1 MTSVTRPDLYS
12 TIRDMLGRP
21 APQNRARPASKLCA
35 VKGHVSLVGAGPGS
49 ADLITMRGLQK
60 LQQADVVYYDR
71 LADPALL
78 HHVRRGAAKVF
89 VGKAPGCHAVPQHEI
104 NQLIVRAA
112 LRGQQVVRLK
122 CGDPGVFGRGA
133 EEAAACDAAGVAWD
147 IVPGGT
153 AACAAAASARTFLT
167 ERGLTERLILATGHL
182 RHDGAQDWTAAAQP
196 GTTLACDMGV
206 AQSGAIMRGL
216 IGGRLA
222 GRGRSASRVARPNR
236 ARTGVKLRYGWVRS
250 ALPPTPR
257 PEPRDFADP
266 LAFGFWCSCQRSR
279 SNRGCGLAKVLKPT
293 GTFQFN

>member
-1 MTSVTRPDLYS
+1 MISITRPDLYS

-21 APQNRARPASKLCA
+21 APQSPPRPASTLCA

-89 VGKAPGCHAVPQHEI
+89 VGKAPGCHAVPQDKI

-147 IVPGGT
+147 IVPGVT
-153 AACAAAASARTFLT
+153 AACAAAASARSILT

-182 RHDGAQDWTAAAQP
+182 RHDGAQDWRAAAQP
-196 GTTLACDMGV
+196 GTTVACYMGV

-216 IGGRLA
+216 MGAGWPESAIVQVVSHAQTPQELVLHCVLA
-222 GRGRSASRVARPNR
+222 GLEVLCHQRPGLNPAILLIRWPLDFGVHANAPAQIVGVA
-236 ARTGVKLRYGWVRS
+236 
-250 ALPPTPR
+250 
-257 PEPRDFADP
+257 
-266 LAFGFWCSCQRSR
+266 
-279 SNRGCGLAKVLKPT
+279 
-293 GTFQFN
+293 